1 MQPSYLTPHARIDKR
16 LTGELGCFA
25 NAPIRS
31 GETVAAFGGRVVTR
45 AYVDTMA
52 PADAFLALQIDEDL
66 FLVSIGIDP
75 SDCIHHRCD
84 PNCGISG
91 ASMLVA
97 MRDIA
102 VGEELTFD
110 YAMSEG
116 SDFDEFECQCGAA
129 LCRHKVTGHDWMLP
143 ELQRRYRGNF
153 SPYLAKRISEL
164 ASIGSERR
172 AFAY

>member
-1 MQPSYLTPHARIDKR
+1 MQPSYLTPNASIGSRPS
-16 LTGELGCFA
+16 GELTCFA
-25 NAPIRS
+25 NAPIRA
-31 GETVAAFGGRVVTR
+31 GETVAAFGGRAVTR
-45 AYVDTMA
+45 AFVDMMS
-52 PADAFLALQIDEDL
+52 PEDAFMALQIDEGL
-66 FLVSIGIDP
+66 FLVSDNVDP
-75 SDCIHHRCD
+75 SDRIHHCCD

-97 MRDIA
+97 LRDIA
-102 VGEELTFD
+102 IGEELTFD

-116 SDFDEFECQCGAA
+116 SDFDEFECACGSA
-129 LCRHKVTGHDWMLP
+129 LCRSKVTGHDWMLP
-143 ELQRRYRGNF
+143 ELQRRYRGHF